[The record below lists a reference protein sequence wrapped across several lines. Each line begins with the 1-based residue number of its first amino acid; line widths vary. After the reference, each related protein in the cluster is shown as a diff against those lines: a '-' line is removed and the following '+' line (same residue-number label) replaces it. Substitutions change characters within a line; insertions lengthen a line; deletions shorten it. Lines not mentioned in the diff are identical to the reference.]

1 MKSQSKLI
9 VLFALI
15 LFTGQSIITAQES
28 NPSSLSKNYISLEVG
43 GSGGAYS
50 FNYGRTVFK
59 NKNWQMEANIGFSVM
74 PVLLYDTY
82 KFYPTIP
89 FGVSVLYGS
98 GNHRLKL
105 GIQNTLYSGYV
116 YVNPKQ
122 SEYRNGAL
130 ISKPEYQSKFHESI
144 LPVIGY
150 QYQISSHYFVNV
162 VFTPLVFDN
171 GFTFTPWGGIG
182 FGLSF

>member
-1 MKSQSKLI
+1 MKFLSKLI
-9 VLFALI
+9 I
-15 LFTGQSIITAQES
+15 LFTVLFFSSQSIITAQES
-28 NPSSLSKNYISLEVG
+28 TPSNLSKNYVSFEVG

-50 FNYGRTVFK
+50 FNYGRIIFK
-59 NKNWQMEANIGFSVM
+59 NNKWQMEANIGFSVM

-98 GNHRLKL
+98 GHHRLKF

-122 SEYRNGAL
+122 NEYRNGAL
-130 ISKPEYQSKFHESI
+130 ISKPEYKSKFHESI

-150 QYQISSHYFVNV
+150 QYQINTNFFVNV
-162 VFTPLVFDN
+162 VFTPLVYDN

-182 FGLSF
+182 FGISF